1 MPRRALIAWALAGA
15 ALLAGTAGA
24 ATVQPVTWATQ
35 TCTSLST
42 WQHTL
47 ARRTAALGQNHP
59 ATTHRQLL
67 ATLALLR
74 TDGAEL
80 GKTIDLAG
88 TPAVPQG
95 PAIQATIKQS
105 IAVFNLALARD
116 IQRAASLSVSAEVAT
131 ITTQSK
137 AVGSAFIHL
146 GTTYHQPLLDQAID
160 QVPSCALVHG

>member
-1 MPRRALIAWALAGA
+1 MPKRTLIACALAGA

-24 ATVQPVTWATQ
+24 ATVQPVTWAAQ

-42 WQHTL
+42 WQHAL
-47 ARRTAALGQNHP
+47 ARRTAALGQSP

-67 ATLALLR
+67 ATLAQLR
-74 TDGAEL
+74 ADGIAL
-80 GKTIDLAG
+80 GKAIDLAG

-105 IAVFNLALARD
+105 VTAFNLALVRD
-116 IQRAASLSVSAEVAT
+116 VQRAGSLSAAAEFAA
-131 ITTQSK
+131 ITSQGK
-137 AVGSAFIHL
+137 AVGSAFIQL

-160 QVPSCALVHG
+160 QVPACALVHG